1 MWEALKI
8 SKKIRFLIKFLVEP
22 LILIYKVYDMFSFF
36 FEIKARIKALEEDVK
51 TLFSHVTKDVH
62 TVPAEVAKVEEE
74 VKKDAA

>member
-1 MWEALKI
+1 
-8 SKKIRFLIKFLVEP
+8 
-22 LILIYKVYDMFSFF
+22 MFSFF